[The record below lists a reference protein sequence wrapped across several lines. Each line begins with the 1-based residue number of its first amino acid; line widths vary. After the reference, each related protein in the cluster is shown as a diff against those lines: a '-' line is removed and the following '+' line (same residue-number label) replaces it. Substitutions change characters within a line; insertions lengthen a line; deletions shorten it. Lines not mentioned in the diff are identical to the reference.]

1 MTDLALTLNEL
12 QDENSPVGNLC
23 DVLLAARAAIEELH
37 NPESDADLGALL
49 RKAAEDL
56 EAAREKIAA

>member
-1 MTDLALTLNEL
+1 MTDLALTLDEL
-12 QDENSPVGNLC
+12 LDENSPVGNLC
-23 DVLLAARAAIEELH
+23 DVLLAARCAIEEYRD
-37 NPESDADLGALL
+37 PESDADLGALL